1 VFYGDT
7 VDLVISKGPEPQLI
21 PSDLSGG
28 VLTSTQA
35 DSVLTDLHLKPIDDQ
50 EYSSS
55 VPAGYV
61 ISTKPASGETVPG
74 HSTVQV
80 FVSAGP
86 PFVTVPSLYADSAA
100 VAEQTLGSLGLQ
112 WILYG
117 PPSANF
123 VLTQIPAAGT
133 SVRVGTTVTIY
144 LY

>member
-1 VFYGDT
+1 M
-7 VDLVISKGPEPQLI
+7 ISKGPEPRLL
-21 PSDLSGG
+21 PADLGGG

-35 DSVLTDLHLKPIDDQ
+35 DAVLTDLHLRAVDEQ
-50 EYSSS
+50 QYSTS

-61 ISTKPASGETVPG
+61 MSTEPAPGRIVPG
-74 HSTVQV
+74 HSTVRV

-86 PFVTVPSLYADSAA
+86 PFVTVPTLYADSVA
-100 VAEQTLGSLGLQ
+100 VAEQTLSSVGLQ

-117 PPSANF
+117 PPNADF

-133 SVRVGTTVTIY
+133 SVRVGTTVTLY